1 MHTPLPGP
9 ELISA
14 ADAVEAEN
22 AETTAMPAASANVLA
37 NFVNMSKY
45 PFITRADFFPC
56 PVQARNMP

>member
-1 MHTPLPGP
+1 
-9 ELISA
+9 
-14 ADAVEAEN
+14 
-22 AETTAMPAASANVLA
+22 MPAASANVLA